1 MKTTLT
7 IAAIAMFAVMLGM
20 SAFAPAMAYHNGDT
34 RSNATTSQCHF
45 DVVYQVNASGELIL
59 DDNNNPIQDEELST
73 WIVLHTSSKGAEKGH
88 QKHGDLPVTTDAEAL
103 ACVTN
108 QNGSVV

>member
-1 MKTTLT
+1 MKTTYT
-7 IAAIAMFAVMLGM
+7 IAAIAMFAVIMGM
-20 SAFAPAMAYHNGDT
+20 SAIAPAMAYHNGDT

-45 DVVYQVNASGELIL
+45 DVVYQVDEFDELIL
-59 DDNNNPIQDEELST
+59 DVNGDPIQDDELSA

-108 QNGSVV
+108 QDGSVA